1 LIFWLYIDYFYCFV
15 FHIIKE
21 EKTIFAAVKKFALIL
36 SCLLFFIAG
45 AYAQRSNYSAR
56 VFDGVTYQPLDGASV
71 YNSNTGKFAFTD
83 KTGRFY
89 ILSKENDTLIITKSG
104 FRQVVLPL
112 NKKVLSYK
120 DDIFLYYKSTMLK
133 EVRIIAIN
141 PSYEGFKK
149 DIVTLELPD
158 YYKQAQNVKLS
169 EMDIANVNYANN
181 PNGNIL
187 SLGGTATMS
196 PISFLYE
203 KYNRKAKMQRLYD
216 EMVTYEDELDQVQEK
231 YNRDV
236 VHGLTGLEGDDLLDF
251 MTYCHF
257 SYYDLVRWDREN
269 IASQVKNKFFAYQ
282 YEKLKEKEKN

>member
-1 LIFWLYIDYFYCFV
+1 MKRAPFILTLLM
-15 FHIIKE
+15 
-21 EKTIFAAVKKFALIL
+21 IFAIG
-36 SCLLFFIAG
+36 S
-45 AYAQRSNYSAR
+45 YAQRVSYSAR

-71 YNSNTGKFAFTD
+71 YNSNTKKFVFTD
-83 KTGRFY
+83 KSGRFT
-89 ILSKENDTLIITKSG
+89 ISVKENDTLIISKSVY
-104 FRQVVLPL
+104 RQLVFIINKNVLQ
-112 NKKVLSYK
+112 YK

-158 YYKQAQNVKLS
+158 YYKTAQDVKLS
-169 EMDIANVNYANN
+169 EMDKANIRYSQN

-187 SLGGTATMS
+187 SFGGTATMS

-203 KYNRKAKMQRLYD
+203 KYNRKAQMQRLYN

-231 YNRDV
+231 YNREV
-236 VHGLTGLEGDDLLDF
+236 VHELTGLEGDELLDF

-269 IASQVKNKFFAYQ
+269 IASQVKNKFFSYQ
-282 YEKLKEKEKN
+282 YEKVINQPKQ

>member
-1 LIFWLYIDYFYCFV
+1 M
-15 FHIIKE
+15 
-21 EKTIFAAVKKFALIL
+21 TIFAAVKKHAFILCCLLIL
-36 SCLLFFIAG
+36 MMGSF
-45 AYAQRSNYSAR
+45 AQRTNYSAR

-71 YNSNTGKFAFTD
+71 YNSNTRKFAFTD
-83 KTGRFY
+83 KSGRFN
-89 ILSKENDTLIITKSG
+89 IAVKEKDTLIISKSVY
-104 FRQVVLPL
+104 RQLVFIINENVL
-112 NKKVLSYK
+112 KYK
-120 DDIFLYYKSTMLK
+120 DDIFLYYKATMLK

-158 YYKQAQNVKLS
+158 YYKKAQDVKLS
-169 EMDIANVNYANN
+169 EMDKANIRYSQN

-203 KYNRKAKMQRLYD
+203 KYNRKAQMQRLYN
-216 EMVTYEDELDQVQEK
+216 EMSSYEDELDQVQEK
-231 YNRDV
+231 YNREIV
-236 VHGLTGLEGDDLLDF
+236 KELTGLEGDELLDF

-269 IASQVKNKFFAYQ
+269 IASQVKNKFFSYQ
-282 YEKLKEKEKN
+282 YDKVYNQSNH

>member
-1 LIFWLYIDYFYCFV
+1 MKKI
-15 FHIIKE
+15 
-21 EKTIFAAVKKFALIL
+21 AVIL
-36 SCLLFFIAG
+36 SCMLFFIAG
-45 AYAQRSNYSAR
+45 SYAQRSNYSAR

-89 ILSKENDTLIITKSG
+89 ISSKENDTLIITKSG

-112 NKKVLSYK
+112 SKKVLSYK
-120 DDIFLYYKSTMLK
+120 DDIFLYYKSTMLQ

-158 YYKQAQNVKLS
+158 YYKQAQDVKLS
-169 EMDIANVNYANN
+169 KMDIANINYAKN
-181 PNGNIL
+181 PSGNIL

-203 KYNRKAKMQRLYD
+203 KFNRKAKMQRLYN
-216 EMVTYEDELDQVQEK
+216 EMVTYENELDEVQEK

-269 IASQVKNKFFAYQ
+269 IASQVKNKFFTYQ
-282 YEKLKEKEKN
+282 YEKLKSQEQN